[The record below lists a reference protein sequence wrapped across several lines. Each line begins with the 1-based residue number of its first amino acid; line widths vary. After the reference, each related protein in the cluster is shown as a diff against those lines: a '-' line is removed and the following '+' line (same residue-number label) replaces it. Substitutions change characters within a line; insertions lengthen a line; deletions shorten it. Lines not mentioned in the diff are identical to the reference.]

1 MTITKLINPRGK
13 SYRELKNFVLGSDIN
28 WEWLPQ
34 STGQLQDC
42 FDEEDLKDYF
52 EKSEISL
59 TDLDKYQDM
68 PLYSHCVID
77 RISTYEKGYPH
88 EDLHPGSDLVPIIK
102 SHSYDLVKRFLYD
115 VLVANKNECYIKCIM
130 RCNFNAVHSDI
141 QGLSV
146 PHEDHNSE
154 VIPHKNMLVYFT
166 DAGGETFVGKESHSP
181 KQDDIIV
188 FDSSKLHYMRAPK
201 SKRRVIM
208 VLTYI

>member
-166 DAGGETFVGKESHSP
+166 DAGGETFVGMESHSP